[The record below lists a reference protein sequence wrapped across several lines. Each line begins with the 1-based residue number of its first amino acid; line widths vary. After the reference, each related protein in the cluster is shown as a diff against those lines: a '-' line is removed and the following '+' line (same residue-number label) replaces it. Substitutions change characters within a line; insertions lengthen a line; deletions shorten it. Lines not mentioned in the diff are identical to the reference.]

1 MPTATASTVRDLRR
15 NNRSRALWALHLS
28 GPLTRQE
35 VGTASGVSLATV
47 SNVLGELIAEGVV
60 EAVGSED
67 SNGGR
72 PRGLFRLNPAHGY
85 VIGVDIGET
94 AILVEL
100 FDLGMTL
107 LASHRSLTRLDGL
120 HPEKAV
126 ASVVE
131 GIEAVIA
138 ESEVPAGSVLG
149 VGVGVPG
156 IVEHRDTA
164 IIHAQ
169 TVGWHAVPFEA
180 MLRQSIDLPVR
191 IENGANTLGQ
201 AESWF
206 GAAQDASTAAIVL
219 LGIGVGATLIAGT
232 TPQQERN
239 LNVGEWGHTKIV
251 VDGRPCR
258 CGSVGCVE
266 AYVGANALAARYGEL
281 SGVHAAPE
289 NLEAWV
295 AELFESEATDEIAH
309 RVIDETA
316 TYLGAGLANIVN
328 LFRPDR
334 IVIGSW
340 FGRSIDSS
348 FVPRVR
354 DAASRY
360 ALELPFAQVSFAAA
374 QLGSDAVAMG
384 AATLPIE
391 HFLNSGAIRVSRIRR
406 DGRAPTAFAQ

>member
-1 MPTATASTVRDLRR
+1 MPSATASTVRDLRR
-15 NNRSRALWALHLS
+15 NNRSRALWAMHLS

-60 EAVGSED
+60 ESVGSED

-72 PRGLFRLNPAHGY
+72 PRGLFQLNAAHGY
-85 VIGVDIGET
+85 VVGVDIGET

-100 FDLGMTL
+100 FDLRMTL

-120 HPEKAV
+120 HPERAV
-126 ASVVE
+126 ASVAE
-131 GIEAVIA
+131 GIESVIA
-138 ESEVPAGSVLG
+138 QSGVPAPAVLG

-164 IIHAQ
+164 IIHAP
-169 TVGWHAVPFEA
+169 TIGWHAVPFEA
-180 MLRQSIDLPVR
+180 MLRQRVDIPVR

-206 GAAQDASTAAIVL
+206 GAARDAPTAAIVL

-232 TPQQERN
+232 TPQQEHN

-266 AYVGANALAARYGEL
+266 AYVGANALAARYAEL
-281 SGVHAAPE
+281 SGEDVGGD
-289 NLEAWV
+289 LEAWV
-295 AELFESEATDEIAH
+295 AQLFENESTDEIAH

-328 LFRPDR
+328 LFRPAR

-340 FGRSIDSS
+340 FGRPIDSS

-360 ALELPFAQVSFAAA
+360 SLELPFSQVTFAAA

-391 HFLNSGAIRVSRIRR
+391 HFLNSGAIRVSRVRR
-406 DGRAPTAFAQ
+406 DERAPTAVAQ

>member
-15 NNRSRALWALHLS
+15 NNRSRALWALHLG

-47 SNVLGELIAEGVV
+47 SNVLGELIAEGAV

-72 PRGLFRLNPAHGY
+72 PRGLFRLNPGRGY

-107 LASHRSLTRLDGL
+107 LASHRLLTRLDGL
-120 HPEKAV
+120 HPERAV
-126 ASVVE
+126 ADVVE
-131 GIEAVIA
+131 GIGAVIA
-138 ESEVPAGSVLG
+138 ESGVPEAAVIG

-156 IVEHRDTA
+156 IVEQRETA

-206 GAAQDASTAAIVL
+206 GAARGASTSAIVL
-219 LGIGVGATLIAGT
+219 MGIGVGATLIAGS
-232 TPQQERN
+232 TPQQEHN
-239 LNVGEWGHTKIV
+239 LRVGEWGHTKIV

-258 CGSVGCVE
+258 CGALGCVE
-266 AYVGANALAARYGEL
+266 AYIGANALATRYAEL
-281 SGVHAAPE
+281 GGIRTADGD
-289 NLEAWV
+289 LEAWV
-295 AELFESEATDEIAH
+295 TGLFSREATDDVAH
-309 RVIDETA
+309 RVIEETV
-316 TYLGAGLANIVN
+316 TYLGAGLADIVN
-328 LFRPDR
+328 LFRPER

-340 FGRSIDSS
+340 FGRGVDSS

-354 DAASRY
+354 DAAARY
-360 ALELPFAQVSFAAA
+360 ALELPFSQVSFVSA

-391 HFLNSGAIRVSRIRR
+391 SFLNSGAIPVSRNRR
-406 DGRAPTAFAQ
+406 DGRAPTVFAK

>member
-15 NNRSRALWALHLS
+15 NNRSRALWALHLG

-47 SNVLGELIAEGVV
+47 SNVLGELMAEGVV

-72 PRGLFRLNPAHGY
+72 PRGVFRLNPAYGY

-107 LASHRSLTRLDGL
+107 LASHRSLDRLDGL

-131 GIEAVIA
+131 GIGIVIA
-138 ESEVPAGSVLG
+138 ESGVPESSVLG

-156 IVEHRDTA
+156 IVEHGDLA
-164 IIHAQ
+164 IIHAP

-206 GAAQDASTAAIVL
+206 GAARESSTAAIVL
-219 LGIGVGATLIAGT
+219 MGIGVGATLIAGS
-232 TPQQERN
+232 TPQQEHS
-239 LNVGEWGHTKIV
+239 LSVGEWGHTKIV

-258 CGSVGCVE
+258 CGALGCVE
-266 AYVGANALAARYGEL
+266 AYIGANALATRYAEL
-281 SGVHAAPE
+281 SGQDAAPDD
-289 NLEAWV
+289 LEAWV
-295 AELFESEATDEIAH
+295 ATLFASEPTDPVAH
-309 RVIDETA
+309 TVIEETV

-340 FGRSIDSS
+340 FGRAIDSG

-354 DAASRY
+354 EAASRY
-360 ALELPFAQVSFAAA
+360 ALELPFSQVSFAAA
-374 QLGSDAVAMG
+374 HLGSDAVAMG

-391 HFLNSGAIRVSRIRR
+391 RFLNSGAIRVSRIRR
-406 DGRAPTAFAQ
+406 DGRAPTAVAQ